1 MNIES
6 NAAWIQKIKNKH
18 MTLLGTLVINS
29 NFLLKFC
36 WLSSSYKILNFIA
49 SKLGIYN
56 MIMIISILVIVKG
69 DPNY

>member
-36 WLSSSYKILNFIA
+36 WLSSSYKMLNFIA

-56 MIMIISILVIVKG
+56 M
-69 DPNY
+69 